1 MVASRWNT
9 QTLSC
14 ESTATPP
21 TCPVTHL
28 FGNAWDHKGSGS
40 KRGTCCRLAWA
51 FTGLVRKA
59 TAQPIVT
66 ARAMPAPTTHFVL
79 AMFFIRHPLYHGGRG
94 GHGGS
99 TCESTILNVPLK

>member
-51 FTGLVRKA
+51 LTGPARKA
-59 TAQPIVT
+59 TAQPTVT
-66 ARAMPAPTTHFVL
+66 ARATLTPTTHFVRF
-79 AMFFIRHPLYHGGRG
+79 MFFIRHSLYHGEHG

-99 TCESTILNVPLK
+99 TCENTILDVALK

>member
-1 MVASRWNT
+1 MVASRWKT

-51 FTGLVRKA
+51 LTRLSRRV
-59 TAQPIVT
+59 TVQLIVT
-66 ARAMPAPTTHFVL
+66 ASAMLTPTIHFVVVIL
-79 AMFFIRHPLYHGGRG
+79 TPHYHEDTKSSRSHEVITKSRSRG
-94 GHGGS
+94 NS
-99 TCESTILNVPLK
+99 